1 MNSCTKVRKKVE
13 ICNTLMQIFTRTS
26 ATTCPY
32 LKVECFFH
40 LAPPCHRLN
49 IHKNKWSTIVHRPSV
64 LSGKIQRV
72 ERKKSTRWKPRVNT
86 LKTEFLPVSSH
97 RGRSSVSADE
107 FFQQTLAHL
116 RFFPYLCILKRDN
129 CQIKKTLREQW
140 RSESKQCALPPWWL
154 ACQVLLRTTS
164 R

>member
-1 MNSCTKVRKKVE
+1 MYKGKKKSWD
-13 ICNTLMQIFTRTS
+13 MQYPNADFYSDISNDVPVPKSWMFFSPCPPLPQVGQSQKQMKHDS
-26 ATTCPY
+26 ASS
-32 LKVECFFH
+32 
-40 LAPPCHRLN
+40 
-49 IHKNKWSTIVHRPSV
+49 IS
-64 LSGKIQRV
+64 LSGKFQRV

-107 FFQQTLAHL
+107 IFQQTLAHL